1 MIIQITDDD
10 HGKRIEDIIKTS
22 FPGVTNQVLK
32 NYFLEGLFIY
42 DGKRAKWG
50 DRVRRSTEVVFDN
63 PPPADNLWHP
73 LTDNAPD
80 LVVVFEGKNFMVI
93 DKPPGLPTLPRV
105 PSDTPTLAGSVSKA
119 LPNLIKNLKLPREA
133 GIVNRLDNNTS
144 GLILVGLSEQII
156 ELYRKYY
163 ANHHIEKEYYAIVS
177 PPPKENTWLD
187 GAVISPSGSRDYV
200 DYTPNSDDE
209 GRRCVSKLEIIST
222 SGNFAL
228 VRVITRYG
236 RRHQVRV
243 QLASEGSPIVGD
255 LVYGG
260 TPVSGFNHHFLWA
273 RSINIPD
280 LDHHKDAKKRL
291 IITSTC
297 LHPTW
302 HQTAISLGFEAFFP
316 HVIN

>member
-1 MIIQITDDD
+1 MIIQITEVD

-42 DGKRAKWG
+42 DGKKAKWG
-50 DRVRRSTEVVFDN
+50 DRVRRNTEVVFEK

-73 LTDNAPD
+73 STDNAPD

-93 DKPPGLPTLPRV
+93 DKPPGLPTLPRI
-105 PSDTPTLAGSVSKA
+105 PSDHPTLAGSVTKA
-119 LPNLIKNLKLPREA
+119 QPALIKTLKLPREA

-177 PPPKENTWLD
+177 PPPRENTWLD
-187 GAVISPSGSRDYV
+187 GAVVSPSGSRDYV
-200 DYTPNSDDE
+200 DYTPNNDDE

-222 SGNFAL
+222 SRNFSL
-228 VRVITRYG
+228 VRVLTRYG

-243 QLASEGSPIVGD
+243 QLASIGSPIIGD

-260 TPVSGFNHHFLWA
+260 ISVPDFKHHFLWA
-273 RSINIPD
+273 RSIDIPD
-280 LDHHKDAKKRL
+280 LDHHKDAKRRL
-291 IITSTC
+291 IITSC
-297 LHPTW
+297 YLDPSW
-302 HQTAISLGFEAFFP
+302 HSTAKSLGFQAFLP
-316 HVIN
+316 V